1 MWRLLIS
8 ILIQIAYRTIGLIYW
23 AGAACVFITAPA
35 PQHCWYRQY
44 DTNASLSKYL
54 NAIGTGVWVDGI
66 SFILVSHFICPVPPS
81 ASGPWPLPGG
91 NLRSSQ
97 KPKQCPYPVIKKMCF
112 SIHSFIH
119 SKKLYLSIIFV
130 QRYWH
135 IFYCSTKIM
144 INKVFLNEWTE
155 KHTFLQHCCQA
166 SSRFSAQ
173 FEKNW

>member
-1 MWRLLIS
+1 MWRFLIS

-23 AGAACVFITAPA
+23 AGAAWVFITSPA

-97 KPKQCPYPVIKKMCF
+97 KPKQCPYPVIKKNVF
-112 SIHSFIH
+112 FHSFLHSFKKTLFIH
-119 SKKLYLSIIFV
+119 YFRTAVSIWTLIF
-130 QRYWH
+130 RTLG
-135 IFYCSTKIM
+135 F
-144 INKVFLNEWTE
+144 
-155 KHTFLQHCCQA
+155 
-166 SSRFSAQ
+166 FSL
-173 FEKNW
+173 KNVRTATLIL